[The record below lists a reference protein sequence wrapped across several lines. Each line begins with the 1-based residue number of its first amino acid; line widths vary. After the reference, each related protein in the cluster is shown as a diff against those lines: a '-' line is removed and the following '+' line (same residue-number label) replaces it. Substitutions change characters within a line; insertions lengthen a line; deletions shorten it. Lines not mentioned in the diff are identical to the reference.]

1 MPRRSVVLDVSSREH
16 RLTLDAP
23 TQVPDG
29 KGGYTET
36 VAPLTPAAVWGA
48 VEPMSQADLERV
60 SGSTVE
66 ATATHLITLP
76 FHPQVT
82 VQTRVTYHGRL
93 FLVQSVRNV
102 QERNIT
108 LELTCE
114 EVLGGGTDTPEP

>member
-1 MPRRSVVLDVSSREH
+1 MPRRTLALDISSREH

-23 TQVPDG
+23 GAPVPDG
-29 KGGYTET
+29 AGGYLET
-36 VAPLTPAAVWGA
+36 FAPLDPAELWGM

-82 VQTRVTYHGRL
+82 VQTRVTYHGRT
-93 FLVQSVRNV
+93 FLVQGIRNV
-102 QERNIT
+102 LERNVT

-114 EVLGGGTDTPEP
+114 EVLAA

>member
-1 MPRRSVVLDVSSREH
+1 MPRRSLVLDVSSREH

-23 TQVPDG
+23 SAPVPDG
-29 KGGYTET
+29 AGGYIET
-36 VAPLTPAAVWGA
+36 FTPLTPAEVWGS

-82 VQTRVTYHGRL
+82 VQSRVTYQGRT
-93 FLVQSVRNV
+93 FLVQGIRNV
-102 QERNIT
+102 FERNLT

-114 EVLGGGTDTPEP
+114 EVLHG